1 MTNTALSPA
10 GLVRSWKRL
19 ALLAL
24 VLVTLISFAP
34 LISLVLAGTAASL
47 LGCQVDE
54 GSVHPCAVGGVDIG
68 EMLNTS
74 MVLGWLMF
82 VTWPGVLVS
91 LGLWAVVVA
100 RWISRR
106 MRG

>member
-1 MTNTALSPA
+1 MTTTAPLPA
-10 GLVRSWKRL
+10 RPDRLWKRL
-19 ALLAL
+19 AMVAL

-34 LISLVLAGTAASL
+34 FIALVVAGTAASV

-54 GSVHPCAVGGVDIG
+54 GSVHPCYIGGVDIG
-68 EMLNTS
+68 EALTTS
-74 MVLGWLMF
+74 MVSGWLMF
-82 VTWPGVLVS
+82 VTWPGMLVS
-91 LGLWAVVVA
+91 LALWAVVSA